1 MHGGVGRG
9 LHLLEYFYSG
19 LMIWPELKHVA
30 KVEGR
35 LLEMP
40 IRFQDLTELKLML
53 VLNYCCLLGKPSF
66 KKTTFFVTNVKPPF
80 HPKNTF

>member
-1 MHGGVGRG
+1 
-9 LHLLEYFYSG
+9 
-19 LMIWPELKHVA
+19 MIWPELKHVA

-53 VLNYCCLLGKPSF
+53 VLNYCCLLLYSVSPESAAARHF
-66 KKTTFFVTNVKPPF
+66 DQEAEPQEIFV
-80 HPKNTF
+80 